1 MGVIIVALIAVIVV
15 LLIKDN
21 QTDNREENN
30 IKTSDALKFA
40 EEYSLVGKDNVF
52 VYTDVDKIIDIL
64 ENGTGVVYLGFPE
77 CQWCGQYVVYLNE
90 VAKERNISQIYYYNI
105 REDRS
110 NNSENYLKIV
120 DILKDYLQDDE
131 EGNPRIYV
139 PAVIFM
145 SDGKII
151 GFDDETSLD
160 TKGCSTPSEYWTKD
174 EINDLK
180 DRLNSYIDYSN
191 ICLDCNS

>member
-1 MGVIIVALIAVIVV
+1 MGVIIVALIAVIVI

-21 QTDNREENN
+21 NTDNREENN

-64 ENGTGVVYLGFPE
+64 ENGTG
-77 CQWCGQYVVYLNE
+77 VVYLNE